1 MSKIVFIP
9 SYVEQGVSMLN
20 QAKQILAEIPAEVQA
35 GIATISGTNYQG
47 GIPTFDT
54 GESASAEVSSLGSKI
69 DYITHEIER
78 YSSGNYIFQDG
89 DLVILDPNDKDMIGR
104 LRLKDNQIMALQ
116 VYENQRIVASWQHMG
131 AKFLEGA
138 VESVGSIIDGFA
150 SAVSL
155 VTWGSWDDAIE
166 GFVQKDFAS
175 SMFDSLYAE
184 GGAWEEMA
192 KMSKADEWRPLGFLE
207 GAPLIGGLANASAA
221 SLAEGFGSAVPYMA
235 AGMAMAPVASAGAAS
250 FASSALGKAAVKVAI
265 NVAADAALGSLGG
278 LGRGTNEGMD
288 EGMTMQQ
295 AMATKGLQEVK
306 QEVKMSVTAGL
317 FGEVLGEGVEIL
329 QNRGVR
335 NALNEAAEVASKNA
349 LTGLDNATLKAAGQ
363 VDDTLGLAAR
373 NVDSVDALAKNM
385 GEANFA
391 KLTTN
396 PDDISKAVQ
405 DAAQKAGVDITDVKA
420 VDDFAAKY
428 AKDEIASNVENV
440 YRKQA
445 DQLFDDDVAKKL
457 ADNATSVRNANMSP
471 SQLQDAANKSIV
483 DDVMA
488 KSKGNVTPE
497 GMAEIS
503 QRQLKMQ
510 SASDFEMRNEIIN
523 NNANKIK
530 MDAESGRVQFQ
541 NDYVAQNK
549 VAIEDTVKYATN
561 NPDEMVK
568 LGREAIAEK
577 AAGSVE
583 KQIADA
589 KASLLRQP
597 GMVTAADDAM
607 GQAVKNKLTD
617 GLATNLSDKA
627 GKKFDKL
634 FGGSKALD
642 NATANASTA
651 MENAIRDAAAQ
662 GKKLSIS
669 EIQDIGKKAATN
681 SIKYDALTTGN
692 KAAKNA
698 LSEIDN
704 DFAKDMRNVKKG
716 KETLASVKDKYAP
729 EVSNIKASQATGNPK
744 GLSTSAAQAAG
755 GNPKGV
761 STNAGQQA
769 IGGNPKGVSA
779 DAGQQAIGGNPK
791 GVSTDAGQQMGTNSN
806 SPVVRESVDSKGTK
820 IKETLDSDGNVINKE
835 SQWENGRR
843 VENEKGISAEV
854 KDKDSVARY
863 EAQTKDG
870 IHQEKGVDNNGYNFD
885 SKKSKDGS
893 SIDIRSKEGEP
904 TVKTVSDSQ
913 GRTLKETISDDARRL
928 EASDGKGTTRD
939 TIIKDGKT
947 DDIIRYDDG
956 SSVRTI
962 SENDKPVSITTETPS
977 GKMEETIRYDQNG
990 NVSGRDIEVTS
1001 PDGSVKQSISI
1012 DESGNRYEI
1021 TEDLN
1026 NNSRVIKETPA
1037 DGPTVTKYEDAS
1049 GTVNKTVTTEDL
1061 GNGQTRVTTDTVDGS
1076 YVETIDSVNN
1086 TRNIEVTGADGTRQS
1101 IEFDSNGNR
1110 YEVTEYADNTR
1121 KIVDTPK
1128 DAPPV
1133 TRYEDAAGNA
1143 IDPDSF
1149 TKPNM
1154 PETPTTVL
1162 DETTVYKHDYTKI
1175 TEGTGPNGEKII
1187 TTTELDS
1194 GYRSIEYPDGG
1205 VKIETLDANGNVID
1219 ATYTAGNHDLK
1230 LGVFGTS
1237 AADSGMSFSEALSA
1251 VRKGT
1256 PGSDDY
1262 LEGLAT
1268 LANKYGT
1275 GDGGLALR
1283 TDLSSSLANAQNN
1296 AAYYARQF
1304 DLTGD
1309 TRYYNAFQEQLAEI
1323 GGYGDEFNDMI
1334 ADQAEA
1340 YAKAKNGLD
1349 LPDCMKNNTS
1359 PYDLIDGK
1367 PKADIDSPLDSIKG
1381 DIDGKPKPD
1390 LDPDV
1395 KDLEGRNPIDE
1406 INEGGKPKTGDN
1418 GTNPNPTD
1426 NGTNPNPTDNGK
1438 NPNPTDNGKN
1448 PNPAD
1453 NGTNPKPDNTGADPN
1468 NKKLPPSNNPNL
1480 DQNTKTTNK
1489 IKDNFGRETTIDE
1502 VHGKGPNGEDIV
1514 EKTVTG
1520 PKGDQTR
1527 TTVTTKTDVD
1537 PNDATKSTTTK
1548 TTKYETVDADGNV
1561 TYKEK
1566 IETVENKYQADGK
1579 TLKEQKVTTEYP
1591 ERRIET
1597 KNSDGTVNS
1606 KKIGNST
1613 TTKEIEYSKNAKG
1626 NDVITTKSTTDGKT
1640 RTKVDE
1646 VSTVKTPDGKT
1657 ATRTDTKITAD
1668 GKDTLITRTQVD
1680 EHNFTTRTVTP
1691 DGKIKTIE
1699 SSTLENGNVSRKIT
1713 TREDLK
1719 KNIKTTK
1726 YEDYDLSNNTKTTA
1740 VIDQKGKIKV
1750 TVDEVDLST
1759 GLKSAWDETASSR
1772 NFAQKWYSN
1781 RSGNFKTDVRDA
1793 FGETWIT
1800 RRERMKYVKDEAGG
1814 LLHPFKRRNAYV
1826 ARGRE
1831 ELAQIYAE
1839 QMAKKNGGVITDEIM
1854 EAATKKANNKWN
1866 FFQTAKAKQLG
1877 KEAIFDEG
1885 VARGLR
1891 EVVEEAHS
1899 EGGEALLKKAAA
1911 KEAVARAAAA
1921 AVGVPLIYN
1930 MVTGGGDETV
1940 PTLPPVADTTAP
1952 PITTPTPTPGP
1963 GPGPSPSPGP
1973 GTDGDDGG
1981 TTEPTD
1987 TITDPSAV
1995 DPNETPTDT
2004 MTPTEPTDNIFEEE
2018 IIAGVT
2024 DNNPSGEQDTG
2035 GNNGGGGYW
2044 GPSGGGQSFDD
2055 TITEEILGDGIT
2067 DEDALLGDEDLEG
2080 LEDEDD
2086 IYTIPL
2092 ASGNSSTSKV
2102 TKDGINPIPILA
2114 GLGLVAAAGVGAK
2127 IYMDNKKNNENGDDD
2142 EFMDDSEFEDFSSK
2156 DSDLIADEWTGEE
2169 TMNENTDEGLD
2180 YERPSF
2186 YSDTLGDEI

>member
-104 LRLKDNQIMALQ
+104 LRLKDNQIMPLKA
-116 VYENQRIVASWQHMG
+116 YETQRGWATAGFLG

-184 GGAWEEMA
+184 GGAWEDMA
-192 KMSKADEWRPLGFLE
+192 KMSYSSTSSKWAT
-207 GAPLIGGLANASAA
+207 GAA
-221 SLAEGFGSAVPYMA
+221 LAEGLGSAVPYMA

-250 FASSALGKAAVKVAI
+250 VASSALGKAAVKVGI
-265 NVAADAALGSLGG
+265 NVVADAALGSLGG
-278 LGRGTNEGMD
+278 LGRGTNEGMN
-288 EGMTMQQ
+288 EGMSMEQ

-317 FGEVLGEGVEIL
+317 FGEALGEGVEIL

-729 EVSNIKASQATGNPK
+729 EVSNIKASQAAGGNPK
-744 GLSTSAAQAAG
+744 GLSTSAAQAA
-755 GNPKGV
+755 
-761 STNAGQQA
+761 
-769 IGGNPKGVSA
+769 GGNPKGVSA

-791 GVSTDAGQQMGTNSN
+791 GVSPDAGQQMGTNSS
-806 SPVVRESVDSKGTK
+806 SPVVRESVDPSGAKV
-820 IKETLDSDGNVINKE
+820 KETLDTNGNVINKE
-835 SQWENGRR
+835 TVHEGPQFKSTTI
-843 VENEKGISAEV
+843 ENEKGNLFINKNESGDFIEGT
-854 KDKDSVARY
+854 
-863 EAQTKDG
+863 TKDG
-870 IHQEKGVDNNGYNFD
+870 AYYQKHVSPDGKSYELKRDTNGNWISVS
-885 SKKSKDGS
+885 SKP
-893 SIDIRSKEGEP
+893 GEP
-904 TVKTVSDSQ
+904 TIKEVHAQ
-913 GRTLKETISDDARRL
+913 GKTLKETITDDAIRL
-928 EASDGKGTTRD
+928 EASDGKGITRD

-947 DDIIRYDDG
+947 DDILRYDDG

-962 SENDKPVSITTETPS
+962 SENDKPISITTETPS

-1037 DGPTVTKYEDAS
+1037 DGPTVTKYEDAT

-1426 NGTNPNPTDNGK
+1426 NGTNPNPTDNGT

-1680 EHNFTTRTVTP
+1680 EHNFKTRTVTP
-1691 DGKIKTIE
+1691 DGKVKTIE

-1726 YEDYDLSNNTKTTA
+1726 YEDYDLGTHTKTTA
-1740 VIDQKGKIKV
+1740 VIDEKGKMKV
-1750 TVDEVDLST
+1750 TVEEAALDVHNGGT
-1759 GLKSAWDETASSR
+1759 GLKSAWNETASSR

-1800 RRERMKYVKDEAGG
+1800 RRERMRYVKDEAGG
-1814 LLHPFKRRNAYV
+1814 LLHPIKRRNAYV

-1839 QMAKKNGGVITDEIM
+1839 QMAKEKGGVITDEIM
-1854 EAATKKANNKWN
+1854 EAARKKANNKWN
-1866 FFQTAKAKQLG
+1866 VFQTAKAKKLG

-1891 EVVEEAHS
+1891 EVVKEAHQ
-1899 EGGEALLKKAAA
+1899 EGGEALKRAAA
-1911 KEAVARAAAA
+1911 KEAVARAVAGV
-1921 AVGVPLIYN
+1921 VGVPLVYN
-1930 MVTGGGDETV
+1930 MFGGGGDATE
-1940 PTLPPVADTTAP
+1940 PTLPPAADTTAP
-1952 PITTPTPTPGP
+1952 PITTPTPGP
-1963 GPGPSPSPGP
+1963 GPGPSPGP

-2004 MTPTEPTDNIFEEE
+2004 MTPTEPTDNIFEED

-2024 DNNPSGEQDTG
+2024 DNNPSGDDNNG

-2055 TITEEILGDGIT
+2055 TITEEILGEGIT